1 VVQGEKN
8 GFLSEKGGALSQEG
22 GFLSEK
28 GGALSQEGG
37 FLGEKSGFR
46 RLEGGFL
53 SETGGFLGEKGGF
66 VRVDPGIVA
75 VAVNDYVEDYGGER
89 HSPSLLTSG
98 TMPRVMEREERQ
110 YKPGERVPGTEYV
123 VVRLEA
129 EGGHG
134 ALYLVRHH
142 FLEKKIQMLKTLRGF
157 EPSADLIERL
167 KREAQMLAAMD
178 HPHIVSVTSGGLTD
192 EKHPRP
198 YFVMERLKGRSLA
211 QILPEAPQG
220 VGVDA
225 ALKVTIEVCDALEYV
240 HTRHGVVHRDIKP
253 DNVFLQV
260 TPRNGSV
267 TKLLDFGVAHIMDLE
282 KRYTKNNLFLGTP
295 RYASPEQIMGD
306 KPSPQTDLYAVGLL
320 LYELLLGHGPFDDAT
335 NFAAVATAHVQL
347 PPPGFPKTRRFPD
360 GLEALVMSLLRKKD
374 VERPKSAEWLATQ
387 LRQIKRIA
395 EMAEHVD
402 TEDLNRTDASPMQ
415 NVLTG
420 HRAHLTEAGSPP
432 DLPSEPALSDPASQ
446 TASQTAPESPLGYR
460 STMRMSPLA
469 AGEPALDR
477 AAATRSLH
485 VEAPTPKRSD
495 TEEIQGARGWLP
507 AQPEPDTA
515 PSSRRRESGAQAG
528 MSTSAA
534 IELTPIPPRAGH
546 RRPVM
551 VMGGVIA
558 VGLLVLVGVLT
569 RSSAGPTTAG
579 GAAATTTSSTTST
592 PSSTPSAT
600 PTATPTP
607 VDSTPP
613 LPTAPRA
620 RTPSAPR
627 KPASAPAPL
636 RVPGSGL
643 D

>member
-1 VVQGEKN
+1 
-8 GFLSEKGGALSQEG
+8 
-22 GFLSEK
+22 
-28 GGALSQEGG
+28 
-37 FLGEKSGFR
+37 
-46 RLEGGFL
+46 
-53 SETGGFLGEKGGF
+53 
-66 VRVDPGIVA
+66 
-75 VAVNDYVEDYGGER
+75 
-89 HSPSLLTSG
+89 
-98 TMPRVMEREERQ
+98 MPQEERQ
-110 YKPGERVPGTEYV
+110 YRPGERVPGTEYV

-192 EKHPRP
+192 EKQPRP

-260 TPRNGSV
+260 TPRNGSI

-282 KRYTKNNLFLGTP
+282 KRYTRNNLFLGTP

-335 NFAAVATAHVQL
+335 NFATVATAHAQL
-347 PPPGFPKTRRFPD
+347 PPPPFPTTRRFPE
-360 GLEALVMSLLRKKD
+360 GLEALVMSLLRKKAT
-374 VERPKSAEWLATQ
+374 ERPKSAEWLATQ

-395 EMAEHVD
+395 EMAEHMGSQ
-402 TEDLNRTDASPMQ
+402 DLSKTDLSPMQ

-420 HRAHLTEAGSPP
+420 HRAHLTEAGAPL
-432 DLPSEPALSDPASQ
+432 DVPSEPTMSDTGNA
-446 TASQTAPESPLGYR
+446 TAPESPLGYR
-460 STMRMSPLA
+460 STLRMSPGVGQD
-469 AGEPALDR
+469 AGIDR

-485 VEAPTPKRSD
+485 EPLPSPNLSNTEAMP
-495 TEEIQGARGWLP
+495 GARAWTP
-507 AQPEPDTA
+507 PPEPA
-515 PSSRRRESGAQAG
+515 PVPSQRAPESLAQAG
-528 MSTSAA
+528 LSTSTA
-534 IELTPIPPRAGH
+534 IELPRVPPKAGH
-546 RRPVM
+546 KTPVLIA
-551 VMGGVIA
+551 GGVMALGALIVAIA
-558 VGLLVLVGVLT
+558 MLT
-569 RSSAGPTTAG
+569 RGSSGTATASAPSAAPAIAAPSDPAPSPAPPPSPPPAPTTPTTA
-579 GAAATTTSSTTST
+579 AAPPAST
-592 PSSTPSAT
+592 
-600 PTATPTP
+600 
-607 VDSTPP
+607 
-613 LPTAPRA
+613 
-620 RTPSAPR
+620 
-627 KPASAPAPL
+627 SAPAPIASPTVAPRPVPRRAAPAPPPL
-636 RVPGSGL
+636 RLPESGL
-643 D
+643 